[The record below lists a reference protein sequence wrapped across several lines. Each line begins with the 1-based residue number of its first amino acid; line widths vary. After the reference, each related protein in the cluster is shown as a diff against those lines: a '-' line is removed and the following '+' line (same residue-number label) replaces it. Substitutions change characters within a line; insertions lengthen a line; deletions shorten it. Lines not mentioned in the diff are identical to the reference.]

1 MYTGGMPLVRID
13 ASPAQDDATLAAFGD
28 AVHQALIDTI
38 GIPED
43 DFFQVITRHD
53 AGQLRYDPGYLGIS
67 RDDGI
72 VFVSITLRAGRR
84 YEQKTALYA
93 RIAELAKERTSVEPR
108 NILVSLTENQQV
120 DWSFGEGV
128 AQYLS

>member
-1 MYTGGMPLVRID
+1 MPLVRID
-13 ASPAQDDATLAAFGD
+13 ASPAQDDVTLAAFGD

-53 AGQLRYDPGYLGIS
+53 AGQMRYDPGYLGIS